1 MGITTIEWTWRRVP
15 LADSQTLLIP
25 GHTFNPWIGCL
36 KIAKECQ
43 HCYAETF
50 AHRWGM
56 DVWGPAA
63 KTPRTITSAA
73 NWKKPLQ
80 WNREAE
86 AQGHRRSVF
95 CASLADVFEDHP
107 MLTGPRERLWALIEQ
122 TTWLN
127 WLLLTKRPEN
137 MVKMAPWGKQWPDHV
152 WAGTSAGTQ
161 DTAHRNI
168 PFLLD
173 VPAGV
178 HFVSCE
184 PQLEEVHFTPWLP
197 SLQWVICGGESGVKA
212 RPFDLA
218 WARMLRDQC
227 QRAGVPFFF
236 KQVGGRYH
244 HTGGRLLDGQTWDE
258 MPPEIPARSTP
269 LTSLI

>member
-1 MGITTIEWTWRRVP
+1 MGVTRIEWTWRRLP
-15 LADSQTLLIP
+15 DGTEILGYSW
-25 GHTFNPWIGCL
+25 NPWIGCL
-36 KIAKECQ
+36 KISKECL

-63 KTPRTITSAA
+63 TTTRAITSAA

-86 AQGHRRSVF
+86 AQGHRCSVF

-107 MLTGPRERLWALIEQ
+107 MLTEPRERLWTLIEQ
-122 TTWLN
+122 TPWLN

-137 MVKMAPWGKQWPDHV
+137 MVKMAPVSWKDRWPDHV

-161 DTAHRNI
+161 ATANKNI
-168 PFLLD
+168 PYLLN
-173 VPAGV
+173 VPAIV
-178 HFVSCE
+178 RFVSCE
-184 PQLEEVHFTPWLP
+184 PQLEAVDFTPWLP
-197 SLQWVICGGESGVKA
+197 SLQWIICGGESGMKA
-212 RPFDLA
+212 RPFDLV
-218 WARMLRDQC
+218 WARALRDQC
-227 QRAGVPFFF
+227 QRSGVPFFF

-244 HTGGRLLDGQTWDE
+244 HTGGRLLDGQTWDD
-258 MPPEIPARSTP
+258 MPPELPALST
-269 LTSLI
+269 S